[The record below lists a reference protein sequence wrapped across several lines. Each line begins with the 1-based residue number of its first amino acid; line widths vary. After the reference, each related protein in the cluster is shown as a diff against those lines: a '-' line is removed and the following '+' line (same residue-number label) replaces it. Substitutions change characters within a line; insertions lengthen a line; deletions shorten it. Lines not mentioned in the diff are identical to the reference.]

1 MTKADISISTN
12 MYQDDYIFNL
22 LDKKILNHFVYKGA
36 YELCNIKTK
45 EIYYKVLLEET
56 TEQPIGLPNDTY
68 VFINYLP
75 SIYTQD
81 KPIKGKQVIL
91 DLTLKGWCHEH
102 NRKDLLI
109 SKYPFFTDD
118 LVFTKQLFKTF
129 NKHRS
134 EIITPII

>member
-1 MTKADISISTN
+1 MTKADIYIPKN
-12 MYQDDYIFNL
+12 MYQDDFI
-22 LDKKILNHFVYKGA
+22 LDVLDSDILNHFEYQGA
-36 YELCNIKTK
+36 HELCNIKTR
-45 EIYYKVLLEET
+45 EIYFKVFLKEKT
-56 TEQPIGLPNDTY
+56 DTPIGLPNDTY

-75 SIYTQD
+75 SINTQD
-81 KPIKGKQVIL
+81 LSIKGKQVIL

-129 NKHRS
+129 KSLVNES
-134 EIITPII
+134 